1 MLQLGTGRVEK
12 SGEGGIRTLDSHK
25 AIPIF
30 ETGPFN
36 RSGTSPIE
44 SIISHIAPGE
54 NPRFSAHAAFFV
66 PAE

>member
-1 MLQLGTGRVEK
+1 MLQPGTGRVEK

-36 RSGTSPIE
+36 RSGTSPIGD
-44 SIISHIAPGE
+44 IIPHIAPGE
-54 NPRFSAHAAFFV
+54 NPRFGGQVHFLSAM
-66 PAE
+66 